1 MMRRGGPLP
10 PPRPRVPAASRQ
22 APPFLLSE
30 EGQVS
35 AVGSRGWV
43 ARPRDLAPRAF
54 AESVWRRGRRATQ
67 ILLPI
72 PGLGD
77 TKVVCLVPSPE
88 HPGSLL
94 PLSSQGLGP
103 VEVSLLAAADEGL
116 APLAPSPVSG

>member
-22 APPFLLSE
+22 APPFLPS

-72 PGLGD
+72 SGFGD
-77 TKVVCLVPSPE
+77 TKAVCLVPSPE

-94 PLSSQGLGP
+94 PLSSPGLGP

-116 APLAPSPVSG
+116 ASLAPSPVSG